1 MAEMIEK
8 RVDDLEH
15 VLAHLP
21 EDLDARFAGVDTKLA
36 AIREVQALH
45 TTRFTTLEQK
55 LNQVASAVAEIL
67 RNLPSSVESK
77 WGSTKPSA
85 PSPTCTSLSSAA
97 MAGSTTYLKTS
108 VGAVHGRS
116 SIAANS
122 QTSTPR
128 TSPTSRSRATHS

>member
-67 RNLPSSVESK
+67 RKLTEQ
-77 WGSTKPSA
+77 
-85 PSPTCTSLSSAA
+85 
-97 MAGSTTYLKTS
+97 
-108 VGAVHGRS
+108 H
-116 SIAANS
+116 
-122 QTSTPR
+122 
-128 TSPTSRSRATHS
+128 